1 MPEKTDPLSPEEIT
15 KASDRFF
22 PLFDIVH
29 KRMPKSSTIE
39 DTLKVM
45 ENVAKLAQK
54 SRSEEHEK
62 SIKEKFGFNKAMEV
76 KDA

>member
-1 MPEKTDPLSPEEIT
+1 MPEKTDPLTPEEIT
-15 KASDRFF
+15 KASDQFF

-39 DTLKVM
+39 DTIKVM

-54 SRSEEHEK
+54 SRSEEREK
-62 SIKEKFGFNKAMEV
+62 AIKEKFGFNKVTEV
-76 KDA
+76 DDA

>member
-1 MPEKTDPLSPEEIT
+1 MPEKTDPLTPEEIT
-15 KASDRFF
+15 KASDQFF

-39 DTLKVM
+39 DTIKVM

-54 SRSEEHEK
+54 S
-62 SIKEKFGFNKAMEV
+62 SIWS
-76 KDA
+76 